1 VRDDLFDEVRL
12 APAIDLDNEHIRT
25 FLVFGLSR
33 ALEDFQCGKFE
44 SQPIIDWY
52 WRTAPTWIEQPSQAA
67 FDKYAR
73 ARVSDKIGYDRRR
86 SNAWS
91 VVDQLFDK
99 ARFSTVTFS
108 EVIAAITFL
117 TPTEDCR
124 VGIIENDRFAI
135 LDVTKR
141 SDSPKLLKVD
151 VEFLPT
157 LKTLYPWTREDDTVI
172 KTIPIGSTTRELD
185 LLTLACWLK
194 DSKLDVNRMTRF
206 QFENLDPLDWTG
218 SNVSLIEQ
226 SDWGSNERFYPTP
239 KERTNLNGE
248 TILISPPSAVVID
261 GSMTRATLDPVYARA
276 SASAGVLNRY
286 KEPADVARLR
296 RDVASLG

>member
-1 VRDDLFDEVRL
+1 MDSLCDDVRL
-12 APAIDLDNEHIRT
+12 APAIDVKNEHIRT

-33 ALEDFQCGKFE
+33 ALDDFKVGKFE
-44 SQPIIDWY
+44 GSPIIDWY
-52 WRTAPTWIEQPSQAA
+52 WRTSPTWIEQPSQAA

-73 ARVSDKIGYDRRR
+73 ARVSDKVGYDRRR
-86 SNAWS
+86 SSAWS

-117 TPTEDCR
+117 TPTQECP
-124 VGIIENDRFAI
+124 VGIIENDRFAV

-151 VEFLPT
+151 VEFLPV
-157 LKTLYPWTREDDTVI
+157 LKTLYPWNREDDKII
-172 KTIPIGSTTRELD
+172 KTIPIGSTVRELN

-194 DSKLDVNRMTRF
+194 DSRLDVNRMTAFR
-206 QFENLDPLDWTG
+206 FENLDPLDWTG
-218 SNVSLIEQ
+218 SNVSLVEAG
-226 SDWGSNERFYPTP
+226 DWGSAERFWPTP
-239 KERTNLNGE
+239 RERTNLNGE
-248 TILISPPSAVVID
+248 TVLISPPSAVVID
-261 GSMTRATLDPVYARA
+261 NSMARATLDPVYARA

-286 KEPADVARLR
+286 LEPEDASRLR
-296 RDVASLG
+296 RDLASLG